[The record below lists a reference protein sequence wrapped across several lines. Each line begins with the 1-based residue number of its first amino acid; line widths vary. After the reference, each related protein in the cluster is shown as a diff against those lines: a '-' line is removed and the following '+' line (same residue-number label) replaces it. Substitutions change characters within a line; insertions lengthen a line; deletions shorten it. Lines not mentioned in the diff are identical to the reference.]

1 MKSKHRKA
9 LSQSL
14 PHTHRKIKLKK
25 LIQEVRETN
34 KKFNKNMKIIQDICL
49 PLQKE
54 NQNFHD
60 DMKKVHYVKSN
71 QYNNETNILFKKIER
86 QYKEK
91 GYKIPSLSFGEDTV
105 FRQTPLL
112 LDQVGFQKYYQNH
125 PLPSSQTEGNKVD
138 FSKDKHYNYIQRIN
152 DIVSCRENRIN
163 EENIEEL
170 HSYYN
175 ERTEAKPKIDY
186 SVENEKLK
194 SNIDELTKQT
204 SKLSIPFSLFKKP
217 TKHGSSNFLK
227 RSTKGKIQH
236 LKTFFNLKPNNTQNE
251 TSNFDSRA
259 LTRKKTSKFLQGNLS
274 TFFSSNNKSTK
285 PSTEVSFLQ
294 GEKPKKIFDFSRN
307 KEENLNKLYSE
318 TKDLNN
324 VLSNDIYMSDLEK
337 YFYQYNKEKY
347 NNEINKKFSMKSNNP
362 FSIYKSHCLDKK
374 IINSNIYSKFKEFFM
389 NINRKNLNI
398 SQYKISLSK
407 MKKADKKLYKLDEMY
422 TKNFAS
428 WYSF

>member
-9 LSQSL
+9 LSHSL
-14 PHTHRKIKLKK
+14 PHTHRKIELKK
-25 LIQEVRETN
+25 IIQEVRETN
-34 KKFNKNMKIIQDICL
+34 KKFNKNMQIIQDICL

-105 FRQTPLL
+105 FKQSPLL
-112 LDQVGFQKYYQNH
+112 LDQVSFNKYYQNH
-125 PLPSSQTEGNKVD
+125 PPPQTEGNKVD
-138 FSKDKHYNYIQRIN
+138 FSQDKHYNYILKMR
-152 DIVSCRENRIN
+152 DIVRCRENRVN
-163 EENIEEL
+163 EDDIDEVRSLYCNG
-170 HSYYN
+170 N
-175 ERTEAKPKIDY
+175 VEAKSKVDY
-186 SVENEKLK
+186 PVENEKLRI
-194 SNIDELTKQT
+194 NIEELTAQT

-217 TKHGSSNFLK
+217 TKHTSSNFIK
-227 RSTKGKIQH
+227 ISTKSKIQH
-236 LKTFFNLKPNNTQNE
+236 LKTFFNLKPQNIQSE
-251 TSNFDSRA
+251 ITNFEGRV
-259 LTRKKTSKFLQGNLS
+259 LTRKKTSKYIQGNLS
-274 TFFSSNNKSTK
+274 TFFPSHNKSTK

-294 GEKPKKIFDFSRN
+294 SEKPKKVFDFSRN

-324 VLSNDIYMSDLEK
+324 VLSNEFYMAELKK
-337 YFYQYNKEKY
+337 YFDQY
-347 NNEINKKFSMKSNNP
+347 NNEKYKNELNKKFSMKSKNP
-362 FSIYKSHCLDKK
+362 FSMYKSHCLDKK
-374 IINSNIYSKFKEFFM
+374 IINSNIYSKLKEFFM

-398 SQYKISLSK
+398 SKYKISLSK
-407 MKKADKKLYKLDEMY
+407 MKKADKKLNKLDEMY
-422 TKNFAS
+422 TKTFAS